1 MNLEPLLIVKLELI
15 GGIVNDE
22 LPNTLSPGTNNSN
35 GFVTYIVTF
44 AGFEN
49 IPPASQ
55 AFW

>member
-55 AFW
+55 AF